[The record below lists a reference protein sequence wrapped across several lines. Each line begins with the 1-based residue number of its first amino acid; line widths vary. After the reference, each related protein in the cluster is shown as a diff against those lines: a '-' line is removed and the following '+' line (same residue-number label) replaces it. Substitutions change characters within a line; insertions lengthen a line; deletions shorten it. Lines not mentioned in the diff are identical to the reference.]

1 MASHITVTA
10 LINYIK
16 TKMTKDALLRDVA
29 VKGQIS
35 NFKYDPRKNYAFFSL
50 QDSQS
55 RVDCT
60 YFDVENFDM
69 NEPDIEGEEVEIT
82 GNIGIY
88 QRTGKM
94 QLYVE
99 KIKRCGESEKAKQ
112 LEALRQKLEAEG
124 LFDLEKKK
132 EIPLYATKIGIITGK
147 DSAAQADIK
156 KVIEKKNPYINTV
169 IEEAYVQGD
178 EAVTSI
184 CRAFDI
190 FEGMDEPPEI
200 IVLARGGGA
209 KTDLDA
215 FNTEEVARRV
225 FASNIPVVTGVGH
238 EIDVTLVD
246 MAADQRES
254 TPTAA
259 ADRAA
264 FDWDQL
270 SAELL
275 GIHLRLKSV
284 LERKAETCGN
294 RLLQKFLNI
303 EKKANIGMRISK
315 MENTVE
321 ALWGVANASMQMK
334 LTNLKNEIA
343 KMNQS
348 LENNDISKNLA
359 KGYALPLV
367 NGKVITTAAEL
378 RRQESFELLMKDGKV
393 DCEITAL

>member
-1 MASHITVTA
+1 MVPLTVTH
-10 LINYIK
+10 LVEYIK
-16 TKMTKDALLRDVA
+16 DKFKKDLFLREIS

-50 QDSQS
+50 KDSGAS
-55 RVDCT
+55 IDCVH
-60 YFDVENFDM
+60 FDVH
-69 NEPDIEGEEVEIT
+69 DIDSNALDVEDEEVEIT
-82 GNIGIY
+82 GRLDVY
-88 QRTGKM
+88 QKTGRM

-99 KIKRCGESEKAKQ
+99 RLKRCGESEKAKQ
-112 LEALRQKLEAEG
+112 LEMLRQKLEGEG
-124 LFDLEKKK
+124 LFDKEKKRY
-132 EIPLYATKIGIITGK
+132 IPLYATKIGIITGK

-225 FASNIPVVTGVGH
+225 FTSNIPVVTGVGH
-238 EIDVTLVD
+238 EIDVTLAD

-284 LERKAETCGN
+284 LERKTETCGN

>member
-1 MASHITVTA
+1 MVPLTVTH
-10 LINYIK
+10 LVEYIK
-16 TKMTKDALLRDVA
+16 DKFKKDLFLWEIS

-50 QDSQS
+50 KDIGASI
-55 RVDCT
+55 DCV
-60 YFDVENFDM
+60 YFDVH
-69 NEPDIEGEEVEIT
+69 DIDSNALDVEDEEVEIT
-82 GNIGIY
+82 GRLDVY
-88 QRTGKM
+88 QKTGRM

-99 KIKRCGESEKAKQ
+99 RLKRCGESEKAKQ
-112 LEALRQKLEAEG
+112 LEMLRQKLEEEG
-124 LFDLEKKK
+124 LFDKEKKRH
-132 EIPLYATKIGIITGK
+132 IPLYATKIGIITGK

-225 FASNIPVVTGVGH
+225 FTSNIPVVTGVGH
-238 EIDVTLVD
+238 EIDVTLAD
-246 MAADQRES
+246 MVADQRES

-275 GIHLRLKSV
+275 GIHLRLKSM

-303 EKKANIGMRISK
+303 EKKANIGVRISK

-393 DCEITAL
+393 DCEVTVL

>member
-1 MASHITVTA
+1 MAPLTVTH
-10 LINYIK
+10 LVEYIK
-16 TKMTKDALLRDVA
+16 DKFKKDLFLWEIS

-50 QDSQS
+50 KDIGASI
-55 RVDCT
+55 DCV
-60 YFDVENFDM
+60 YFDVH
-69 NEPDIEGEEVEIT
+69 DIDSNALDVEDEEVEIT
-82 GNIGIY
+82 GRLDVY
-88 QRTGKM
+88 QKTGRM

-99 KIKRCGESEKAKQ
+99 RLKRCGESEKAKQ
-112 LEALRQKLEAEG
+112 LEMLRQKLEGEG
-124 LFDLEKKK
+124 LFDKEKKRH
-132 EIPLYATKIGIITGK
+132 IPLYATKIGIITGK

-184 CRAFDI
+184 CRAFDV
-190 FEGMDEPPEI
+190 FEGMGEPPEI

-225 FASNIPVVTGVGH
+225 FTSNIPVVTGVGH
-238 EIDVTLVD
+238 EIDVTLAD

-275 GIHLRLKSV
+275 GIHLRLTSV
-284 LERKAETCGN
+284 LERKTETCGN

>member
-55 RVDCT
+55 GVDCT

-88 QRTGKM
+88 QRTGRM

-99 KIKRCGESEKAKQ
+99 RLKRCGESEKAKQ
-112 LEALRQKLEAEG
+112 LEMLRQKLEGEG
-124 LFDLEKKK
+124 LFDKEKKRH
-132 EIPLYATKIGIITGK
+132 IPLYATKIGIITGK

-225 FASNIPVVTGVGH
+225 FTSNIPVVTGVGH
-238 EIDVTLVD
+238 EIDVTLAD

-275 GIHLRLKSV
+275 GIHLRLKSMF
-284 LERKAETCGN
+284 ERKAETCGN

>member
-1 MASHITVTA
+1 MVPLTVTH
-10 LINYIK
+10 LVEYIK
-16 TKMTKDALLRDVA
+16 DKFKKDLFLWEIS

-50 QDSQS
+50 KDIGASI
-55 RVDCT
+55 DCV
-60 YFDVENFDM
+60 YFDVH
-69 NEPDIEGEEVEIT
+69 DIDSNALDVEDEEVEIT
-82 GNIGIY
+82 GRLDVY
-88 QRTGKM
+88 QKTGRM

-99 KIKRCGESEKAKQ
+99 RLKRCGESEKAKQ
-112 LEALRQKLEAEG
+112 LEMLRQKLEGEG
-124 LFDLEKKK
+124 LFDKEKKRY
-132 EIPLYATKIGIITGK
+132 IPLYATKIGIITGK

-225 FASNIPVVTGVGH
+225 FTSNIPVVTGVGH
-238 EIDVTLVD
+238 EIDVTLAD

-275 GIHLRLKSV
+275 EIHLRLKSV
-284 LERKAETCGN
+284 LERKTETCGN

>member
-1 MASHITVTA
+1 MAPLTVTH
-10 LINYIK
+10 LVEYIK
-16 TKMTKDALLRDVA
+16 DKFKKDLFLWEIS

-50 QDSQS
+50 KDIGASI
-55 RVDCT
+55 DCV
-60 YFDVENFDM
+60 YFDVH
-69 NEPDIEGEEVEIT
+69 DIDSNALDVEDEEVEIT
-82 GNIGIY
+82 GRLDVY
-88 QRTGKM
+88 QKTGRM

-99 KIKRCGESEKAKQ
+99 RLKRCGESEKAKQ
-112 LEALRQKLEAEG
+112 LEMLRQKLEEEG
-124 LFDLEKKK
+124 LFDKEKKRH
-132 EIPLYATKIGIITGK
+132 IPLYATKIGIITGK

-190 FEGMDEPPEI
+190 FEGMGEPPEI

-215 FNTEEVARRV
+215 FNTEGVARRV
-225 FASNIPVVTGVGH
+225 FTSNIPVVTGVGH
-238 EIDVTLVD
+238 EIDVTLAD

-284 LERKAETCGN
+284 LERKTETCGN

>member
-1 MASHITVTA
+1 MVPLTVTH
-10 LINYIK
+10 LVEYV
-16 TKMTKDALLRDVA
+16 KDKFKKDLFLREIS

-50 QDSQS
+50 KDIGASI
-55 RVDCT
+55 DCV
-60 YFDVENFDM
+60 YFDVH
-69 NEPDIEGEEVEIT
+69 DIDSNALDVEDEEVEIT
-82 GNIGIY
+82 GRLDVY
-88 QRTGKM
+88 QKTGRM

-99 KIKRCGESEKAKQ
+99 RLKRCGESEKAKP
-112 LEALRQKLEAEG
+112 LEMLRQKLEEEG
-124 LFDLEKKK
+124 IFDKEKKRH
-132 EIPLYATKIGIITGK
+132 IPLYATKIGIITGK

-225 FASNIPVVTGVGH
+225 FTSNIPVVTGVGH
-238 EIDVTLVD
+238 EIDVTLAD

-275 GIHLRLKSV
+275 GIHLRLKSM

>member
-1 MASHITVTA
+1 MVPLTVTH
-10 LINYIK
+10 LVEYIK
-16 TKMTKDALLRDVA
+16 DKFKKDLFLWEIS

-50 QDSQS
+50 KDIGASI
-55 RVDCT
+55 DCV
-60 YFDVENFDM
+60 YFDVH
-69 NEPDIEGEEVEIT
+69 DIDSNALDVEDEEVEIT
-82 GNIGIY
+82 GRLDVY
-88 QRTGKM
+88 QKTGRM

-99 KIKRCGESEKAKQ
+99 RLKRCGESEKAKQ
-112 LEALRQKLEAEG
+112 LEMLRQKLEEEG
-124 LFDLEKKK
+124 IFDKEKKK
-132 EIPLYATKIGIITGK
+132 HIPLYAAKIGIITGK
-147 DSAAQADIK
+147 DSAAQADIR
-156 KVIEKKNPYINTV
+156 KVINKKNPYINTV

-184 CRAFDI
+184 CRAFDA

-225 FASNIPVVTGVGH
+225 FASNVPVITGIGH
-238 EIDVTLVD
+238 EIDVTLAD

-270 SAELL
+270 NDELL

-284 LERKAETCGN
+284 LGRKAEVCGN

-321 ALWGVANASMQMK
+321 ALWGATNDSMQMK

-367 NGKVITTAAEL
+367 SGKVITTAAEL

>member
-1 MASHITVTA
+1 MVPLTVTH
-10 LINYIK
+10 LVEYIK
-16 TKMTKDALLRDVA
+16 DKFKKDLFLWEIS

-50 QDSQS
+50 KDIGASI
-55 RVDCT
+55 DCV
-60 YFDVENFDM
+60 YFDVH
-69 NEPDIEGEEVEIT
+69 DIDSNALDVEDEEVEIT
-82 GNIGIY
+82 GRLDVY
-88 QRTGKM
+88 QKTGRM

-99 KIKRCGESEKAKQ
+99 RLKRCGESEKAKQ
-112 LEALRQKLEAEG
+112 LEMLRQKLEGEG
-124 LFDLEKKK
+124 LFDKEKKRH
-132 EIPLYATKIGIITGK
+132 IPLYATKIGIITGK

-178 EAVTSI
+178 EAITSI

-225 FASNIPVVTGVGH
+225 FTSNIPVVTGVGH
-238 EIDVTLVD
+238 EIDVTLAD

-275 GIHLRLKSV
+275 GIHLRLKSM

-378 RRQESFELLMKDGKV
+378 RRQESFELLMKDGKA

>member
-1 MASHITVTA
+1 MVPLTVTH
-10 LINYIK
+10 LVEYIK
-16 TKMTKDALLRDVA
+16 DKFKKDLFLWEIS

-50 QDSQS
+50 KDIGASI
-55 RVDCT
+55 DCV
-60 YFDVENFDM
+60 YFDVH
-69 NEPDIEGEEVEIT
+69 DIDSNALDVEDEEVEIT
-82 GNIGIY
+82 GRLDVY
-88 QRTGKM
+88 QKTGRM

-99 KIKRCGESEKAKQ
+99 RLKRCGESEKAKQ
-112 LEALRQKLEAEG
+112 LEMLRQKLEEEG
-124 LFDLEKKK
+124 LFDKEKKRH
-132 EIPLYATKIGIITGK
+132 IPLYATKIGIITGK

-225 FASNIPVVTGVGH
+225 FTSNIPVVTGVGH
-238 EIDVTLVD
+238 EIDVTLAD

-284 LERKAETCGN
+284 LERKTETCGN

-393 DCEITAL
+393 DCEVTVL

>member
-55 RVDCT
+55 GVDCT

-112 LEALRQKLEAEG
+112 LEMLRQKLEEEG
-124 LFDLEKKK
+124 LFDKEKKRH
-132 EIPLYATKIGIITGK
+132 IPLYATKIGIITGK

-225 FASNIPVVTGVGH
+225 FTSNIPVVTGVGH
-238 EIDVTLVD
+238 EIDVTLAD

-275 GIHLRLKSV
+275 GIHLRFKSM

-303 EKKANIGMRISK
+303 EKKANIGVRISK

-393 DCEITAL
+393 DCEVTVL

>member
-1 MASHITVTA
+1 MVPLTVTH
-10 LINYIK
+10 LVEYIK
-16 TKMTKDALLRDVA
+16 DKFKKDLFLWEIS

-50 QDSQS
+50 KDIGASI
-55 RVDCT
+55 DCV
-60 YFDVENFDM
+60 YFDVH
-69 NEPDIEGEEVEIT
+69 DIDSNALDVEDEEVEIT
-82 GNIGIY
+82 GRLDVY
-88 QRTGKM
+88 QKTGRM

-99 KIKRCGESEKAKQ
+99 RLKRCGESEKAKQ
-112 LEALRQKLEAEG
+112 LEMLRQKLEEEG
-124 LFDLEKKK
+124 LFDKEKKRH
-132 EIPLYATKIGIITGK
+132 IPLYATKIGIITGK

-178 EAVTSI
+178 EAITSI
-184 CRAFDI
+184 CRAFDV

-238 EIDVTLVD
+238 EIDVTLAD

-284 LERKAETCGN
+284 LERKTETCGN

-303 EKKANIGMRISK
+303 EKKANIGMQISK

-393 DCEITAL
+393 DCEVTVL

>member
-1 MASHITVTA
+1 MVPLTVTH
-10 LINYIK
+10 LVEYIK
-16 TKMTKDALLRDVA
+16 DKFKKDLFLREIS

-50 QDSQS
+50 KDIGASI
-55 RVDCT
+55 DCV
-60 YFDVENFDM
+60 YFDVH
-69 NEPDIEGEEVEIT
+69 DIDSNALDVEDEEVEIT
-82 GNIGIY
+82 GRLDVY
-88 QRTGKM
+88 QKTGRM

-99 KIKRCGESEKAKQ
+99 RLKRCGESEKAKQ
-112 LEALRQKLEAEG
+112 LEMLRQKLEGEG
-124 LFDLEKKK
+124 LFDKEKKRY
-132 EIPLYATKIGIITGK
+132 IPLYATKIGIITGK

-225 FASNIPVVTGVGH
+225 FTSNIPVVTGVGH
-238 EIDVTLVD
+238 EIDVTLAD

-284 LERKAETCGN
+284 LERKTETCGN

-321 ALWGVANASMQMK
+321 ALWGATNDSMQMK

-367 NGKVITTAAEL
+367 SGKVITTTAEL
-378 RRQESFELLMKDGKV
+378 RRQESFELLTKDGKV

>member
-1 MASHITVTA
+1 MVPLTVTH
-10 LINYIK
+10 LVEYIK
-16 TKMTKDALLRDVA
+16 DKFKKDLFLWEIS

-50 QDSQS
+50 KDIGASI
-55 RVDCT
+55 DCV
-60 YFDVENFDM
+60 YFDVH
-69 NEPDIEGEEVEIT
+69 DIDSNALDVEDEEVEIT
-82 GNIGIY
+82 GRLDVY
-88 QRTGKM
+88 QKTGRM

-99 KIKRCGESEKAKQ
+99 RLKRCGESEKAKQ
-112 LEALRQKLEAEG
+112 LEMLRQKLEGEG
-124 LFDLEKKK
+124 LFDKEKKRH
-132 EIPLYATKIGIITGK
+132 IPLYATKIGIITGK

-184 CRAFDI
+184 CRAFDV

-238 EIDVTLVD
+238 EIDVTLAD

-275 GIHLRLKSV
+275 GIHLRLKSM

>member
-16 TKMTKDALLRDVA
+16 TKMTKDALLRDVV

-55 RVDCT
+55 GVDCT

-147 DSAAQADIK
+147 DSAA
-156 KVIEKKNPYINTV
+156 
-169 IEEAYVQGD
+169 
-178 EAVTSI
+178 
-184 CRAFDI
+184 
-190 FEGMDEPPEI
+190 
-200 IVLARGGGA
+200 
-209 KTDLDA
+209 
-215 FNTEEVARRV
+215 
-225 FASNIPVVTGVGH
+225 
-238 EIDVTLVD
+238 
-246 MAADQRES
+246 
-254 TPTAA
+254 
-259 ADRAA
+259 
-264 FDWDQL
+264 
-270 SAELL
+270 
-275 GIHLRLKSV
+275 
-284 LERKAETCGN
+284 
-294 RLLQKFLNI
+294 
-303 EKKANIGMRISK
+303 
-315 MENTVE
+315 
-321 ALWGVANASMQMK
+321 
-334 LTNLKNEIA
+334 
-343 KMNQS
+343 
-348 LENNDISKNLA
+348 
-359 KGYALPLV
+359 
-367 NGKVITTAAEL
+367 
-378 RRQESFELLMKDGKV
+378 
-393 DCEITAL
+393 

>member
-1 MASHITVTA
+1 MVPLTVTH
-10 LINYIK
+10 LVEYIK
-16 TKMTKDALLRDVA
+16 DKFKKDLFLWEIS

-50 QDSQS
+50 KDIGASI
-55 RVDCT
+55 DCV
-60 YFDVENFDM
+60 YFDVH
-69 NEPDIEGEEVEIT
+69 DIDSNALDVEDEEVEIT
-82 GNIGIY
+82 GRLDVY
-88 QRTGKM
+88 QKTGRM

-99 KIKRCGESEKAKQ
+99 RLKRCGESEKAKQ
-112 LEALRQKLEAEG
+112 LEMLRQKLEGEG
-124 LFDLEKKK
+124 LFDKEKKRY
-132 EIPLYATKIGIITGK
+132 IPLYATKIGIITGK

-225 FASNIPVVTGVGH
+225 FTSNIPVVTGVGH
-238 EIDVTLVD
+238 EIDVTLAD

-275 GIHLRLKSV
+275 GIHLRLKSM

-367 NGKVITTAAEL
+367 KGKVITTVVEL
-378 RRQESFELLMKDGKV
+378 RRQENFELLMKDGKV

>member
-10 LINYIK
+10 LVKYIK

-55 RVDCT
+55 GVDCT

-124 LFDLEKKK
+124 LFDTEKKK

-156 KVIEKKNPYINTV
+156 KVIRNKNQYINTV
-169 IEEAYVQGD
+169 IEEAYVQGG
-178 EAVTSI
+178 ESVMSI
-184 CRAFDI
+184 CKAFDV

-215 FNTEEVARRV
+215 FNTEEVVRRI
-225 FASNIPVVTGVGH
+225 FDSNIPVVTGIGH
-238 EIDVTLVD
+238 EIDVTLAD
-246 MAADQRES
+246 MAADKRES

-259 ADRAA
+259 THRAA
-264 FDWDQL
+264 FDWNEL
-270 SAELL
+270 SNELKTINSKFKHML
-275 GIHLRLKSV
+275 VSKS
-284 LERKAETCGN
+284 ESCGN
-294 RLLQKFLNI
+294 QLLQKFLSI
-303 EKKANIGMRISK
+303 ERKANIKMRISK
-315 MENTVE
+315 TENTVQ
-321 ALWGVANASMQMK
+321 ALWGAINNNMQTK
-334 LTNLKNEIA
+334 LDKLKEVIDS
-343 KMNQS
+343 MNQS
-348 LENNDISKNLA
+348 LDNNDISKNLA
-359 KGYALPLV
+359 KGYALPLIK
-367 NGKVITTAAEL
+367 GKVITTASEL
-378 RRQESFELLMKDGKV
+378 TKQENFELLMKDGKINCKV
-393 DCEITAL
+393 TV

>member
-1 MASHITVTA
+1 MVPLTVTH
-10 LINYIK
+10 LVEYIK
-16 TKMTKDALLRDVA
+16 DKFKKDLFLWEIS

-50 QDSQS
+50 KDIGASI
-55 RVDCT
+55 DCV
-60 YFDVENFDM
+60 YFDVH
-69 NEPDIEGEEVEIT
+69 DIDSNALDVEDEEVEIT
-82 GNIGIY
+82 GRLDVY
-88 QRTGKM
+88 QKTGRM

-99 KIKRCGESEKAKQ
+99 RLKRCGESEKAKQ
-112 LEALRQKLEAEG
+112 LEMLRQKLEGEG
-124 LFDLEKKK
+124 LFDKEKKRH
-132 EIPLYATKIGIITGK
+132 IPLYATKIGIITGK

-238 EIDVTLVD
+238 EIDVTLAD

-284 LERKAETCGN
+284 LERKTETCGN

-359 KGYALPLV
+359 KGYALPFV

-393 DCEITAL
+393 DCEVTVL

>member
-1 MASHITVTA
+1 MVPLTVTH
-10 LINYIK
+10 LVEYV
-16 TKMTKDALLRDVA
+16 KDKFKKDLFLREIS

-50 QDSQS
+50 KDSGAS
-55 RVDCT
+55 IDCVH
-60 YFDVENFDM
+60 FDVH
-69 NEPDIEGEEVEIT
+69 DIDSNALDVEDEEVEIT
-82 GNIGIY
+82 GRLDVY
-88 QRTGKM
+88 QKTGRM

-99 KIKRCGESEKAKQ
+99 RLKRCGESEKAKQ
-112 LEALRQKLEAEG
+112 LEMLRQKLEEEG
-124 LFDLEKKK
+124 LFDKEKKRH
-132 EIPLYATKIGIITGK
+132 IPLYATKIGIITGK

-184 CRAFDI
+184 CRAFDV

-209 KTDLDA
+209 KMDLDA

-225 FASNIPVVTGVGH
+225 FTSNIPVVTGVGH
-238 EIDVTLVD
+238 EIDVTLAD

-284 LERKAETCGN
+284 LERKTETCGN

>member
-1 MASHITVTA
+1 MVPLTVTH
-10 LINYIK
+10 LVEYIK
-16 TKMTKDALLRDVA
+16 DKFKKDLFLWEIS

-50 QDSQS
+50 KDIGASI
-55 RVDCT
+55 DCV
-60 YFDVENFDM
+60 YFDVH
-69 NEPDIEGEEVEIT
+69 DIDSNALDVEDEEVEIT
-82 GNIGIY
+82 GRLDVY
-88 QRTGKM
+88 QKTGRM

-99 KIKRCGESEKAKQ
+99 RLKRCGESEKAKQ
-112 LEALRQKLEAEG
+112 LEMLRQKLEGEG
-124 LFDLEKKK
+124 LFDKEKKRY
-132 EIPLYATKIGIITGK
+132 IPLYATKIGIITGK

-225 FASNIPVVTGVGH
+225 FTSNIPVVTGVGH
-238 EIDVTLVD
+238 EIDVTLAD

-275 GIHLRLKSV
+275 GIHLRLKSM

-321 ALWGVANASMQMK
+321 ALWGATNDSMQMK

-367 NGKVITTAAEL
+367 SGKVITTTAEL
-378 RRQESFELLMKDGKV
+378 RRQESFELLTKDGKV

>member
-1 MASHITVTA
+1 MVPLTVTH
-10 LINYIK
+10 LVEYIK
-16 TKMTKDALLRDVA
+16 DKFKKDLFLWEIS

-50 QDSQS
+50 KDIGASI
-55 RVDCT
+55 DCV
-60 YFDVENFDM
+60 YFDVH
-69 NEPDIEGEEVEIT
+69 DIDSNALDVEDEEVEIT
-82 GNIGIY
+82 GRLDVY
-88 QRTGKM
+88 QKTGRM

-99 KIKRCGESEKAKQ
+99 RLKRCGESEKAKQ
-112 LEALRQKLEAEG
+112 LEMLRQKLEGEG
-124 LFDLEKKK
+124 LFDKEKKRH
-132 EIPLYATKIGIITGK
+132 IPLYATKIGIITGK

-225 FASNIPVVTGVGH
+225 FTSNIPVVTGVGH
-238 EIDVTLVD
+238 EIDVTLAD

-275 GIHLRLKSV
+275 GIHLRLKSM
-284 LERKAETCGN
+284 LERKTETCGN

>member
-1 MASHITVTA
+1 MVPLTVTH
-10 LINYIK
+10 LVEYIK
-16 TKMTKDALLRDVA
+16 DKFKKDLFLWEIS

-50 QDSQS
+50 KDIGASI
-55 RVDCT
+55 DCV
-60 YFDVENFDM
+60 YFDVH
-69 NEPDIEGEEVEIT
+69 DIDSNALDVEDEEVEIT
-82 GNIGIY
+82 GRLDVY
-88 QRTGKM
+88 QKTGRM

-99 KIKRCGESEKAKQ
+99 RLKRCGESEKAKQ
-112 LEALRQKLEAEG
+112 LEMLRQKLEGEG
-124 LFDLEKKK
+124 LFDKEKKRH
-132 EIPLYATKIGIITGK
+132 IPLYATKIGIITGK

-178 EAVTSI
+178 EAITSI
-184 CRAFDI
+184 CRAFDV

-225 FASNIPVVTGVGH
+225 FTSNIPVVTGVGH
-238 EIDVTLVD
+238 EIDVTLAD

-275 GIHLRLKSV
+275 GIHLRLKSM

-393 DCEITAL
+393 DCEVTVL

>member
-1 MASHITVTA
+1 MVPLTVTH
-10 LINYIK
+10 LVEYIK
-16 TKMTKDALLRDVA
+16 DKFKKDLFLWEIS

-50 QDSQS
+50 KDIGASI
-55 RVDCT
+55 DCV
-60 YFDVENFDM
+60 YFDVH
-69 NEPDIEGEEVEIT
+69 DIDSNALDVEDEEVEIT
-82 GNIGIY
+82 GRLDVY
-88 QRTGKM
+88 QKTGRM

-99 KIKRCGESEKAKQ
+99 RLKRCGESEKAKQ
-112 LEALRQKLEAEG
+112 LEMLRQKLEGEG
-124 LFDLEKKK
+124 LFDKEKKRY
-132 EIPLYATKIGIITGK
+132 IPLYATKIGIITGK

-238 EIDVTLVD
+238 EIDVTLAD

-275 GIHLRLKSV
+275 GIHLRLKSM

-321 ALWGVANASMQMK
+321 ALWGATNDSMQMK

-348 LENNDISKNLA
+348 LDNNDISKNLA
-359 KGYALPLV
+359 KGYALPLI
-367 NGKVITTAAEL
+367 NGKVITTASEL
-378 RRQESFELLMKDGKV
+378 TKQKNFELLMKDGKINCKV
-393 DCEITAL
+393 TV

>member
-1 MASHITVTA
+1 MVPLTVTH
-10 LINYIK
+10 LVEYIK
-16 TKMTKDALLRDVA
+16 DKFKKDLFLWEIS

-50 QDSQS
+50 KDIGASI
-55 RVDCT
+55 DCV
-60 YFDVENFDM
+60 YFDVH
-69 NEPDIEGEEVEIT
+69 DIDSNALDVEDEEVEIT
-82 GNIGIY
+82 GRLDVY
-88 QRTGKM
+88 QKTGRM

-99 KIKRCGESEKAKQ
+99 RLKRCGESEKAKQ
-112 LEALRQKLEAEG
+112 LEMLRQKLEGEG
-124 LFDLEKKK
+124 LFDKEKKRH
-132 EIPLYATKIGIITGK
+132 IPLYATKIGIITGK

-184 CRAFDI
+184 CRAFDV

-225 FASNIPVVTGVGH
+225 FTSNIPVVTGVGH
-238 EIDVTLVD
+238 EIDVTLAD

-284 LERKAETCGN
+284 LERKTETCGN

>member
-1 MASHITVTA
+1 MVPLTVTH
-10 LINYIK
+10 LVEYIK
-16 TKMTKDALLRDVA
+16 DKFKKDLFLWEIS

-50 QDSQS
+50 KDIGASI
-55 RVDCT
+55 DCV
-60 YFDVENFDM
+60 YFDVH
-69 NEPDIEGEEVEIT
+69 DIDSNALDVEDEEVEIT
-82 GNIGIY
+82 GRLDVY
-88 QRTGKM
+88 QKTGRM

-99 KIKRCGESEKAKQ
+99 RLKRCGESEKAKQ
-112 LEALRQKLEAEG
+112 LEMLRQKLEEEG
-124 LFDLEKKK
+124 LFDKEKKRH
-132 EIPLYATKIGIITGK
+132 IPLYATKIGIITGK

-238 EIDVTLVD
+238 EIDVTLAD

-284 LERKAETCGN
+284 LERKTETCGN

>member
-1 MASHITVTA
+1 MAPLTVTH
-10 LINYIK
+10 LVEYIK
-16 TKMTKDALLRDVA
+16 DKFKKDLFLWEIS

-50 QDSQS
+50 KDIGASI
-55 RVDCT
+55 DCV
-60 YFDVENFDM
+60 YFDVH
-69 NEPDIEGEEVEIT
+69 DIDSNALDVEDEEVEIT
-82 GNIGIY
+82 GRLDVY
-88 QRTGKM
+88 QKTGRM

-99 KIKRCGESEKAKQ
+99 RLKRCGESEKAKQ
-112 LEALRQKLEAEG
+112 LEMLRQKLEEEG
-124 LFDLEKKK
+124 LFDKEKKRH
-132 EIPLYATKIGIITGK
+132 IPLYATKIGIITGK

-190 FEGMDEPPEI
+190 FEGMGEPPEI

-225 FASNIPVVTGVGH
+225 FTSNIPVVTGVGH
-238 EIDVTLVD
+238 EIDVTLAD

-275 GIHLRLKSV
+275 GIHLRLKSM

-378 RRQESFELLMKDGKV
+378 RRQESFEILMKDGKV
-393 DCEITAL
+393 DCEVTVL

>member
-1 MASHITVTA
+1 MVPLTVTH
-10 LINYIK
+10 LVEYIK
-16 TKMTKDALLRDVA
+16 DKFKKDLFLWEIS

-50 QDSQS
+50 KDIGASI
-55 RVDCT
+55 DCV
-60 YFDVENFDM
+60 YFDVH
-69 NEPDIEGEEVEIT
+69 DIDSNALDVKDEEVEIT
-82 GNIGIY
+82 GRLDVY
-88 QRTGKM
+88 QKTGRM

-99 KIKRCGESEKAKQ
+99 RLKRCGESEKAKQ
-112 LEALRQKLEAEG
+112 LEMLRQKLEEEG
-124 LFDLEKKK
+124 LFDKEKKRH
-132 EIPLYATKIGIITGK
+132 IPLYATKIGIITGK

-178 EAVTSI
+178 EAITSI
-184 CRAFDI
+184 CRAFDV

-238 EIDVTLVD
+238 EIDVTLAD

-284 LERKAETCGN
+284 LERKTETCGN

-367 NGKVITTAAEL
+367 NGKMITTAAEL

>member
-1 MASHITVTA
+1 M
-10 LINYIK
+10 
-16 TKMTKDALLRDVA
+16 
-29 VKGQIS
+29 
-35 NFKYDPRKNYAFFSL
+35 
-50 QDSQS
+50 
-55 RVDCT
+55 
-60 YFDVENFDM
+60 
-69 NEPDIEGEEVEIT
+69 
-82 GNIGIY
+82 
-88 QRTGKM
+88 
-94 QLYVE
+94 
-99 KIKRCGESEKAKQ
+99 
-112 LEALRQKLEAEG
+112 
-124 LFDLEKKK
+124 
-132 EIPLYATKIGIITGK
+132 
-147 DSAAQADIK
+147 
-156 KVIEKKNPYINTV
+156 
-169 IEEAYVQGD
+169 
-178 EAVTSI
+178 SI
-184 CRAFDI
+184 CRAFDV

-225 FASNIPVVTGVGH
+225 FASNVPVVTGIGH
-238 EIDVTLVD
+238 EIDVTLAD

-270 SAELL
+270 NDELL

-284 LERKAETCGN
+284 LGRKAEVCGN

-321 ALWGVANASMQMK
+321 ALWGATNDSMQMK

-343 KMNQS
+343 KVNQS

-359 KGYALPLV
+359 KGYALPLI
-367 NGKVITTAAEL
+367 NGKVITTASEL
-378 RRQESFELLMKDGKV
+378 TKQKNFELLMKDGKINCKV
-393 DCEITAL
+393 TV

>member
-1 MASHITVTA
+1 MVPLTVTY
-10 LINYIK
+10 LVEYIK
-16 TKMTKDALLRDVA
+16 DKFKKDLFLWEIS

-50 QDSQS
+50 KDIGASI
-55 RVDCT
+55 DCV
-60 YFDVENFDM
+60 YFDIHDIDSNALDVED
-69 NEPDIEGEEVEIT
+69 EEVEIT
-82 GNIGIY
+82 GRLDVY
-88 QRTGKM
+88 QKTGRM

-99 KIKRCGESEKAKQ
+99 RLKRCGESEKAKQ
-112 LEALRQKLEAEG
+112 LEMLRQKLEGEG
-124 LFDLEKKK
+124 LFDKEKKRH
-132 EIPLYATKIGIITGK
+132 IPLYATKIGIITGK

-184 CRAFDI
+184 CRAFDV

-238 EIDVTLVD
+238 EIDVTLAD

-284 LERKAETCGN
+284 LERKTETCGN

>member
-1 MASHITVTA
+1 MVPLTVTH
-10 LINYIK
+10 LVEYIK
-16 TKMTKDALLRDVA
+16 DKFKKDLFLWEIS

-50 QDSQS
+50 KDIGASI
-55 RVDCT
+55 DCV
-60 YFDVENFDM
+60 YFDVH
-69 NEPDIEGEEVEIT
+69 DIDSNALDVEDEEVEIT
-82 GNIGIY
+82 GRLDVY
-88 QRTGKM
+88 QKTGRM

-99 KIKRCGESEKAKQ
+99 RLKRCGESEKAKQ
-112 LEALRQKLEAEG
+112 LEMLRQKLEGEG
-124 LFDLEKKK
+124 LFDKEKKRH
-132 EIPLYATKIGIITGK
+132 IPLYATKIGIITGK

-178 EAVTSI
+178 EAITSI
-184 CRAFDI
+184 CRAFDV

-238 EIDVTLVD
+238 EIDVTLAD

-284 LERKAETCGN
+284 LERKTETCGN

-393 DCEITAL
+393 DCEVTVL

>member
-1 MASHITVTA
+1 MVPLTVTH
-10 LINYIK
+10 LVEYIK
-16 TKMTKDALLRDVA
+16 DKFKKDLFLWEIS

-50 QDSQS
+50 KDIGASI
-55 RVDCT
+55 DCV
-60 YFDVENFDM
+60 YFDVH
-69 NEPDIEGEEVEIT
+69 DIDSNALDVEDEEVEIT
-82 GNIGIY
+82 GRLDVY
-88 QRTGKM
+88 QKTGRM

-99 KIKRCGESEKAKQ
+99 RLKRCGESEKAKQ
-112 LEALRQKLEAEG
+112 LEMLRQKLEGEG
-124 LFDLEKKK
+124 LFDKEKKRH
-132 EIPLYATKIGIITGK
+132 IPLYATKIGIITGK

-225 FASNIPVVTGVGH
+225 FTSNIPVVTGVGH
-238 EIDVTLVD
+238 EIDVTLAD

-284 LERKAETCGN
+284 LERKTETCGN

-393 DCEITAL
+393 DCEVTVL

>member
-35 NFKYDPRKNYAFFSL
+35 NFKYDPRKNYAFFLL

-55 RVDCT
+55 GVDCT

-112 LEALRQKLEAEG
+112 LEMLRQKLEEEG
-124 LFDLEKKK
+124 LFDKEKKRH
-132 EIPLYATKIGIITGK
+132 IPLYATKIGIITGK

-184 CRAFDI
+184 CRAFDV

-225 FASNIPVVTGVGH
+225 FASNVPVVTGIGH
-238 EIDVTLVD
+238 EIDVTLAD

-259 ADRAA
+259 AHRAA
-264 FDWDQL
+264 FDWNEL
-270 SAELL
+270 SNELKTINSKFKHML
-275 GIHLRLKSV
+275 VSKS
-284 LERKAETCGN
+284 ESCGN
-294 RLLQKFLNI
+294 QLLQKFLSI
-303 EKKANIGMRISK
+303 ERKANIKMRISK
-315 MENTVE
+315 TENTVQ
-321 ALWGVANASMQMK
+321 ALWGAINNNMQTK
-334 LTNLKNEIA
+334 LGKLKEVIDS
-343 KMNQS
+343 MNQS
-348 LENNDISKNLA
+348 LDNNDISKNLA

>member
-1 MASHITVTA
+1 MAPLTVTH
-10 LINYIK
+10 LVEYIK
-16 TKMTKDALLRDVA
+16 DKFKKDLFLWEIS

-50 QDSQS
+50 KDIGASI
-55 RVDCT
+55 DCV
-60 YFDVENFDM
+60 YFDVH
-69 NEPDIEGEEVEIT
+69 DIDSNALDVKDEEVEIT
-82 GNIGIY
+82 GRLDVY
-88 QRTGKM
+88 QKTGRM

-99 KIKRCGESEKAKQ
+99 RLKRCGESEKAKQ
-112 LEALRQKLEAEG
+112 LEMLRQKLEEEG
-124 LFDLEKKK
+124 LFDKEKKRH
-132 EIPLYATKIGIITGK
+132 IPLYATKIGIITGK

-225 FASNIPVVTGVGH
+225 FTSNIPVVTGVGH
-238 EIDVTLVD
+238 EIDVTLAD

-275 GIHLRLKSV
+275 GIHLRLKSM

-321 ALWGVANASMQMK
+321 DLWGVANASMQMK

>member
-1 MASHITVTA
+1 MVPLTVTH
-10 LINYIK
+10 LVEYIK
-16 TKMTKDALLRDVA
+16 DKFKKDLFLWEIS

-50 QDSQS
+50 KDIGASI
-55 RVDCT
+55 DCV
-60 YFDVENFDM
+60 YFDVH
-69 NEPDIEGEEVEIT
+69 DIDSNALYVEDEEVEIT
-82 GNIGIY
+82 GRLDVY
-88 QRTGKM
+88 QKTGRM

-99 KIKRCGESEKAKQ
+99 RLKRCGESEKAKQ
-112 LEALRQKLEAEG
+112 LEMLRQKLEEEG
-124 LFDLEKKK
+124 LFDKEKKRH
-132 EIPLYATKIGIITGK
+132 IPLYATKIGIITGK

-184 CRAFDI
+184 CRAFDV

-225 FASNIPVVTGVGH
+225 FTSNIPVVTGVGH
-238 EIDVTLVD
+238 EIDVTLAD

-284 LERKAETCGN
+284 LERKTETCGN

-393 DCEITAL
+393 DCEVTVL

>member
-1 MASHITVTA
+1 MVPLTVTY
-10 LINYIK
+10 LVEYIK
-16 TKMTKDALLRDVA
+16 DKFKKDLFLWEIS

-50 QDSQS
+50 KDIGASI
-55 RVDCT
+55 DCV
-60 YFDVENFDM
+60 YFDIHDIDSNALDVED
-69 NEPDIEGEEVEIT
+69 EEVEIT
-82 GNIGIY
+82 GRLDVY
-88 QRTGKM
+88 QKTGRM

-99 KIKRCGESEKAKQ
+99 RLKRCGESEKAKQ
-112 LEALRQKLEAEG
+112 LEMLRQKLEGEG
-124 LFDLEKKK
+124 LFDKEKKRH
-132 EIPLYATKIGIITGK
+132 IPLYATKIGIITGK

-178 EAVTSI
+178 EAITSI
-184 CRAFDI
+184 CRAFDV

-238 EIDVTLVD
+238 EIDVTLAD

-284 LERKAETCGN
+284 LERKTETCGN

>member
-1 MASHITVTA
+1 MVPLTVTH
-10 LINYIK
+10 LVEYV
-16 TKMTKDALLRDVA
+16 KDKFKKDLFLREIS

-50 QDSQS
+50 KDSGAS
-55 RVDCT
+55 IDCVH
-60 YFDVENFDM
+60 FDVH
-69 NEPDIEGEEVEIT
+69 DIDSNALDVEDEEVEIT
-82 GNIGIY
+82 GRLDVY
-88 QRTGKM
+88 QKTGRM

-99 KIKRCGESEKAKQ
+99 RLKRCGESEKAKQ
-112 LEALRQKLEAEG
+112 LEMLRQKLEAEG
-124 LFDLEKKK
+124 LFDTEKKK

-156 KVIEKKNPYINTV
+156 KVIRNKNQYINTV
-169 IEEAYVQGD
+169 IEEAYVQGG
-178 EAVTSI
+178 ESVMSI
-184 CRAFDI
+184 CKAFDV

-215 FNTEEVARRV
+215 FNTEEVVRRI
-225 FASNIPVVTGVGH
+225 FDSNIPVVTGIGH
-238 EIDVTLVD
+238 EIDVTLAD
-246 MAADQRES
+246 MVADKRES

-259 ADRAA
+259 AHRAA
-264 FDWDQL
+264 FDWNEL
-270 SAELL
+270 SNELETINSKFKHML
-275 GIHLRLKSV
+275 VS
-284 LERKAETCGN
+284 KAESCGN
-294 RLLQKFLNI
+294 QLLQKFLCI
-303 EKKANIGMRISK
+303 ERKANIKMRISK
-315 MENTVE
+315 TENTVQ

>member
-1 MASHITVTA
+1 MVPLTVTH
-10 LINYIK
+10 LVEYIK
-16 TKMTKDALLRDVA
+16 DKFKKDLFLWEIS

-50 QDSQS
+50 KDIGASI
-55 RVDCT
+55 DCV
-60 YFDVENFDM
+60 YFDVH
-69 NEPDIEGEEVEIT
+69 DIDSNALDVEDEEVEIT
-82 GNIGIY
+82 GRLDVY
-88 QRTGKM
+88 QKTGRM

-99 KIKRCGESEKAKQ
+99 RLKRCGESEKVKQ
-112 LEALRQKLEAEG
+112 LEMLRQKLEGEG
-124 LFDLEKKK
+124 LFDKEKKRH
-132 EIPLYATKIGIITGK
+132 IPLYATKIGIITGK

-225 FASNIPVVTGVGH
+225 FTSNIPVVTGVGH
-238 EIDVTLVD
+238 EIDVTLAD

-284 LERKAETCGN
+284 LERKTEICGN

-393 DCEITAL
+393 DCEVTVL

>member
-1 MASHITVTA
+1 MVPLTVTH
-10 LINYIK
+10 LVEYIK
-16 TKMTKDALLRDVA
+16 DKFKKDLFLWEIS

-50 QDSQS
+50 KDIGASI
-55 RVDCT
+55 DCV
-60 YFDVENFDM
+60 YFDVH
-69 NEPDIEGEEVEIT
+69 DIDSNALDVEDEEVEIT
-82 GNIGIY
+82 GRLDVY
-88 QRTGKM
+88 QKTGRM

-99 KIKRCGESEKAKQ
+99 RLKRCGESEKAKQ
-112 LEALRQKLEAEG
+112 LEMLRQKLEGEG
-124 LFDLEKKK
+124 LFDKEKKRH
-132 EIPLYATKIGIITGK
+132 IPLYATKIGIITGK

-169 IEEAYVQGD
+169 IEEAYVQGG
-178 EAVTSI
+178 ESVMSI
-184 CRAFDI
+184 CRAFDV

-225 FASNIPVVTGVGH
+225 FASNVPVVTGIGH
-238 EIDVTLVD
+238 EIDVTLAD

-264 FDWDQL
+264 FGWDQL
-270 SAELL
+270 NDELL

-284 LERKAETCGN
+284 LGRKAEVCGN

-321 ALWGVANASMQMK
+321 ALWGATNDSMQMK

-343 KMNQS
+343 KVNQS

>member
-1 MASHITVTA
+1 MVPLTVTH
-10 LINYIK
+10 LVEYIK
-16 TKMTKDALLRDVA
+16 DKFKKDLFLWEIS

-50 QDSQS
+50 KDIGASI
-55 RVDCT
+55 DCV
-60 YFDVENFDM
+60 YFDVH
-69 NEPDIEGEEVEIT
+69 DIDSNALDVEDEEVEIT
-82 GNIGIY
+82 GRLDVY
-88 QRTGKM
+88 QKTGRM

-99 KIKRCGESEKAKQ
+99 RLKRCGESEKAKQ
-112 LEALRQKLEAEG
+112 LEMLRQKLEEEG
-124 LFDLEKKK
+124 LFDKEKKRH
-132 EIPLYATKIGIITGK
+132 IPLYATKIGIITGK

-225 FASNIPVVTGVGH
+225 FTSNIPVVTGVGH
-238 EIDVTLVD
+238 EIDVTLAD

-284 LERKAETCGN
+284 LGRKAEVCGN

-321 ALWGVANASMQMK
+321 ALWGATNDSMQMK

-343 KMNQS
+343 KVNQS

-359 KGYALPLV
+359 KGYALPLI
-367 NGKVITTAAEL
+367 NGKVITTASEL
-378 RRQESFELLMKDGKV
+378 TKQKNFELLMKDGKINCKV
-393 DCEITAL
+393 TV